1 MQFPAHFPEL
11 QTQRLLLRALTVAD
25 RDAIFAL
32 RSNEEVNRFV
42 GRDAAQTPADAARFI
57 SDRIQDI
64 IENKGVYWAIESRT
78 TGKLIGTICYWNL
91 NDNDNSAEIGYELL
105 PDMQGQGI
113 MQEAIV
119 PVIACG
125 FNDMRLEVITAFPL
139 EIHGQSVKLLEKNNF
154 RYDEIIDGHLFYKLS
169 RQIWGLH
176 QPV

>member
-1 MQFPAHFPEL
+1 MQFPKHFPEL
-11 QTQRLLLRALTVAD
+11 QTSRLLLRALTVAD

-57 SDRIQDI
+57 NDRIQDI
-64 IENKGVYWAIESRT
+64 IENKGMYWAIESRA

-91 NDNDNSAEIGYELL
+91 NDNDNTAEIGYELL

-119 PVIACG
+119 PVIAWG

-139 EIHGQSVKLLEKNNF
+139 EVHGRSVKLLEKNDF
-154 RYDEIIDGHLFYKLS
+154 SYDEIIDGHLFYKLS
-169 RQIWGLH
+169 RQIWQLH
-176 QPV
+176 QPT